1 MMQKK
6 KLKSMAVFLAA
17 ISTALFI
24 PLTANADSAGTIT
37 ESGDGTVDCSTA
49 CPGHT
54 FDSTTGTIIKSY

>member
-37 ESGDGTVDCSTA
+37 ESGDGTVEIGRASCRERV
-49 CPGHT
+49 
-54 FDSTTGTIIKSY
+54 